1 MQVLLDRQEG
11 LMGSVVEAAITA
23 SSRWNVTGKVV
34 SLVYQPPGAPTLQ
47 LQPEAIDSSQSSE
60 ATQGDGSKGDEAGGG
75 LPPPL
80 SRCPSVS
87 SLELEDLAEESS
99 SSRSAPVPAKPAVN
113 TEAVSCEISRSDD
126 SIAAASRSHD
136 LAGKHGAAESLES
149 ETALKAQHPSSGSS
163 SALAVSSGKQQ
174 QGEASGIPRMLGKAP
189 SSGGSSKQPAGLGSS
204 QHSQPSDEQSHS
216 RRREGASGVA
226 DAASQTSTV
235 RSEQTCH
242 DIANSSTSC
251 LTHPVPQPLEQAVP
265 ADAAPES
272 RQGGAGSSQKHAL
285 ATQLAAT
292 DDKQVPNEEHGTS
305 SRTGA
310 GGAALQQQGHT
321 GCTLD
326 LVIAVSMI
334 VGLAGV
340 LVCGLVMLASSG
352 SISRR

>member
-47 LQPEAIDSSQSSE
+47 LQPEAIDSSESSK
-60 ATQGDGSKGDEAGGG
+60 ATQGDGSKEDEAGGG
-75 LPPPL
+75 LPPRL

-87 SLELEDLAEESS
+87 SLELEDLAEESFA
-99 SSRSAPVPAKPAVN
+99 SRSAPGTAKPAVN
-113 TEAVSCEISRSDD
+113 TEAVSCGISRSDD
-126 SIAAASRSHD
+126 SIAAAFRSHD
-136 LAGKHGAAESLES
+136 LAGRQNAAESLKG
-149 ETALKAQHPSSGSS
+149 ETPLEAQHASSGSS
-163 SALAVSSGKQQ
+163 SALAVSSSKQQ
-174 QGEASGIPRMLGKAP
+174 QGKASGVPRMPGQAP
-189 SSGGSSKQPAGLGSS
+189 SSGGSSKQPAGLESS
-204 QHSQPSDEQSHS
+204 QHSQPSDEQAHS
-216 RRREGASGVA
+216 RRHEGASGVA
-226 DAASQTSTV
+226 DAAAQTSTV

-242 DIANSSTSC
+242 DIANSSSSC
-251 LTHPVPQPLEQAVP
+251 LTHPMPQPLEQSVP

-272 RQGGAGSSQKHAL
+272 QQGGAGGSPKYAL
-285 ATQLAAT
+285 GAHLAAP

-310 GGAALQQQGHT
+310 GGAASQQQGHT

-334 VGLAGV
+334 VGLTGV

-352 SISRR
+352 PISRR